1 MFVMMN
7 FEPGYESPRSEIEKI
22 LLECDDTIY
31 FDGDIN
37 IFKFSYDDGQEICI
51 SPDRL
56 IDIL

>member
-1 MFVMMN
+1 MMN
-7 FEPGYESPRSEIEKI
+7 FEPGYESPRSEIEEI
-22 LLECDDTIY
+22 LLGCDDTIY

-37 IFKFSYDDGQEICI
+37 IFKFSYDNGQEICI